1 MEIKERKKKK
11 REYCGGFPL
20 IKSSFLCVGLQLVK
34 NNNIEGLYELPRIL
48 FKFLNRFF
56 CHTKYLI

>member
-11 REYCGGFPL
+11 GNTVAGFPL